1 MRIGYVIKALSLIY
15 RYISFLILIP
25 CIVSLCYKE
34 YTSIHPFVIS
44 SLTAL
49 LLSIAL
55 KGKPEDDLNNIKKTE
70 AFLIVISVWVGVA
83 LITAI
88 PYLFFGLS
96 PVNALFEATSG
107 ITATGATIL
116 TDFSIYPKAM
126 FFWRSFSQWLGGM
139 GIIVLFIAILPQFA
153 IAGRQMFFAEA
164 SNTSEDKITPRIRQT
179 ASGLWKIYI
188 ALTLF
193 EIAFLV
199 HFNMPVFDA
208 ICNSFS
214 TLSGGGFSPDPNS
227 FTMYDIPVFV
237 WIITAFMFLAGINFT
252 LQYTF
257 LAKRK
262 WAIFFK
268 DEEFK
273 AYVITIIAFTL
284 MLTFALN
291 GKNFSEFW
299 NTMREALFQ
308 VISIITTTGF
318 ASVDYAQWGLRA
330 KILLFI
336 LMFTGASVGSA
347 SGGLKL
353 IRLLLV
359 LKYLKRQI
367 QQIFHPNGVYLIK
380 LNKKIVPD
388 LVVTQM
394 ISFTFFYYLIF
405 IITAIAVIMIE
416 KNAIVGITGAIAML
430 GNVGPA
436 FGAIG
441 PMGSYDWL
449 SVPTKIIFI
458 FDMIVGRLEL
468 IPFLAM
474 LHPEFWKLKK

>member
-1 MRIGYVIKALSLIY
+1 MRIGYVTKALSIMY
-15 RYISFLILIP
+15 RHIAYLILIP

-34 YTSIHPFVIS
+34 YNSIYPFVIA

-49 LLSIAL
+49 ILSFLLR
-55 KGKPEDDLNNIKKTE
+55 GKKENDLNNIKRIE
-70 AFLIVISVWVGVA
+70 AFMIAIAVWVGVA
-83 LITAI
+83 LIAAI
-88 PYLFFGLS
+88 PYLFFGLN
-96 PVNALFEATSG
+96 PINALFEATSG

-153 IAGRQMFFAEA
+153 VAGRQMFFAEA
-164 SNTSEDKITPRIRQT
+164 SNTTEDKITPRIRET
-179 ASGLWKIYI
+179 AGGLWKIYI
-188 ALTLF
+188 SLTALEVILLTYN
-193 EIAFLV
+193 
-199 HFNMPVFDA
+199 HMPIFDA
-208 ICNSFS
+208 ICNSMS
-214 TLSGGGFSPDPNS
+214 TLAGGGFSPDPNS
-227 FTMYDIPVFV
+227 FTSYDIPVFV
-237 WIITAFMFLAGINFT
+237 WIITAFMFLAGVNFT

-262 WAIFFK
+262 WTIFFK

-273 AYVITIIAFTL
+273 TYLVTIIAFTL
-284 MLTFALN
+284 MIAFSLCGQNLM
-291 GKNFSEFW
+291 NFGNSI
-299 NTMREALFQ
+299 REALFQ

-330 KILLFI
+330 KVLLFL

-353 IRLLLV
+353 IRILLV

-367 QQIFHPNGVYLIK
+367 QKIFHPNGVYLIK

-388 LVVTQM
+388 FVVSQM
-394 ISFTFFYYLIF
+394 ISFTFFYYFIF
-405 IITAIAVIMIE
+405 IVTSIAVIMIE
-416 KNAIVGITGAIAML
+416 KNAIVGITGTIAML

-436 FGAIG
+436 FGALG
-441 PMGSYDWL
+441 PMGNYDFL

-458 FDMIVGRLEL
+458 FNMLIGRLEL

-474 LHPEFWKLKK
+474 LHPEFWKIKK

>member
-1 MRIGYVIKALSLIY
+1 MRIGYVIKALSIIY
-15 RYISFLILIP
+15 RHISYLILIP

-34 YTSIHPFVIS
+34 YTSIHPFIIA

-49 LLSIAL
+49 LLSFAF
-55 KGKPEDDLNNIKKTE
+55 KGKEEDDLNKIKRIE
-70 AFLIVISVWVGVA
+70 AFMIVIVVWLGIA
-83 LITAI
+83 LISAI

-96 PVNALFEATSG
+96 PINAFFEATSG

-116 TDFSIYPKAM
+116 TDFSNYPKAM

-164 SNTSEDKITPRIRQT
+164 SNTTEDKITPRIRET
-179 ASGLWKIYI
+179 AGGLWKIYI
-188 ALTLF
+188 SLTLLEVLLLTYF
-193 EIAFLV
+193 Q
-199 HFNMPVFDA
+199 MPLFDA
-208 ICNSFS
+208 ICNSMS

-227 FTMYDIPVFV
+227 FTSYDIPVFV
-237 WIITAFMFLAGINFT
+237 WIITAFMFLAGINYS

-262 WAIFFK
+262 WTIFFK

-273 AYVITIIAFTL
+273 TYIVTIIAFTL
-284 MLTFALN
+284 MIA
-291 GKNFSEFW
+291 FSLCGT
-299 NTMREALFQ
+299 NLANYANAIRESLFQ

-318 ASVDYAQWGLRA
+318 ASVDYSQWGLRA
-330 KILLFI
+330 KILLFM

-353 IRLLLV
+353 IRILLV

-388 LVVTQM
+388 FVVSQM
-394 ISFTFFYYLIF
+394 ISFTFFYYFIF
-405 IITAIAVIMIE
+405 IVTAIAVIMIE
-416 KNAIVGITGAIAML
+416 KNAIVGVTGTIAML

-441 PMGSYDWL
+441 PMGNYDFL

-458 FDMIVGRLEL
+458 FNMLIGRLEL

-474 LHPEFWKLKK
+474 LHPEFWKIKK

>member
-1 MRIGYVIKALSLIY
+1 MRIGYVIKALSIMY
-15 RYISFLILIP
+15 RHIAYLILAP

-34 YTSIHPFVIS
+34 YSSIYPFVIA

-49 LLSIAL
+49 VLSFLL
-55 KGKPEDDLNNIKKTE
+55 KGKKEDDLNKIKRIE
-70 AFLIVISVWVGVA
+70 AFMIVIAVWVGVA

-88 PYLFFGLS
+88 PYLFFGLN
-96 PVNALFEATSG
+96 PINALFEATSG

-116 TDFSIYPKAM
+116 TDFSLYPKAM

-164 SNTSEDKITPRIRQT
+164 SNTTEDKITPRIRET
-179 ASGLWKIYI
+179 AGGLWKIYI
-188 ALTLF
+188 TLTVL
-193 EIAFLV
+193 EIILLTYFK
-199 HFNMPVFDA
+199 MPVFDA
-208 ICNSFS
+208 ICNSMS

-227 FTMYDIPVFV
+227 FTSYDIPVFV

-257 LAKRK
+257 LAKKK
-262 WAIFFK
+262 WTIFFK

-273 AYVITIIAFTL
+273 TYLVTIIAFTL
-284 MLTFALN
+284 MIAFCLCGQNLAN
-291 GKNFSEFW
+291 WSNSI
-299 NTMREALFQ
+299 REALFQ

-330 KILLFI
+330 KILLFL

-353 IRLLLV
+353 IRILLV

-367 QQIFHPNGVYLIK
+367 QHIFHPNGVYLIK
-380 LNKKIVPD
+380 LNRKIVPD
-388 LVVTQM
+388 FVVSQM
-394 ISFTFFYYLIF
+394 ISFTFFYYFIF
-405 IITAIAVIMIE
+405 IVTAIAVIMIE
-416 KNAIVGITGAIAML
+416 KNAIVGITGTIAML

-436 FGAIG
+436 FGALG
-441 PMGSYDWL
+441 PMGSYDIL

-458 FDMIVGRLEL
+458 FNMLIGRLEL

-474 LHPEFWKLKK
+474 LHPEFWKIKK

>member
-1 MRIGYVIKALSLIY
+1 
-15 RYISFLILIP
+15 
-25 CIVSLCYKE
+25 
-34 YTSIHPFVIS
+34 
-44 SLTAL
+44 
-49 LLSIAL
+49 
-55 KGKPEDDLNNIKKTE
+55 
-70 AFLIVISVWVGVA
+70 
-83 LITAI
+83 
-88 PYLFFGLS
+88 
-96 PVNALFEATSG
+96 
-107 ITATGATIL
+107 
-116 TDFSIYPKAM
+116 
-126 FFWRSFSQWLGGM
+126 
-139 GIIVLFIAILPQFA
+139 
-153 IAGRQMFFAEA
+153 
-164 SNTSEDKITPRIRQT
+164 
-179 ASGLWKIYI
+179 
-188 ALTLF
+188 
-193 EIAFLV
+193 
-199 HFNMPVFDA
+199 
-208 ICNSFS
+208 
-214 TLSGGGFSPDPNS
+214 
-227 FTMYDIPVFV
+227 MYDIPVFV